1 MTRFGKAKVRSLGQ
15 PISSLGA
22 RALTKAYATL
32 AAPAPTFAGPRPAML
47 FNSLHFLVFFPLVV
61 RFYYALPL
69 RWRAPLLL
77 LASYY
82 FYFSW
87 RPEYTLLLAAT
98 TLLDYYSGVRMSR
111 LRTKAKRRPWLYL
124 SLASNLGTLFI
135 FKYFNFFRD
144 TANGLAEVLHLPL
157 AAPAL
162 ALVLPVGVSFYT
174 FQSVA
179 YIVDVYQGKLEA
191 ERNLGRFALFV
202 AFFPQLV
209 AGPIERGG
217 QMLPQLRQTHAF
229 DYQGVASGLRL
240 MAWGMFKKVVI
251 ADRLALLANPVF
263 DHPKRFDSLA
273 LVLAVAAF
281 TGQIYADF
289 SGYTDL
295 ARGSA
300 RVLGYHLVLNF
311 RQPYLA
317 TSVGD
322 FWRRWH
328 MSLSNWFRDY
338 VYIPLGGS
346 RRSPA
351 RNYGNLL
358 IVFLLSGL
366 WHGASWTFV
375 VWGALHGL
383 YLVAE
388 NWTAPVRTALAERL
402 GLSARPHVHRAVG
415 TAATLALV
423 AYAWIFFRANSLPDA
438 FYISTHLFRGWGGL
452 HPAQLQGLLAGLGR
466 HFVAELLV
474 AAGAVA
480 LLAASDYRAERGSV
494 AAWLA
499 RWPAPLRW
507 AGYLGL
513 LLATLYAGVFG
524 SNQFIYFQF

>member
-1 MTRFGKAKVRSLGQ
+1 
-15 PISSLGA
+15 
-22 RALTKAYATL
+22 
-32 AAPAPTFAGPRPAML
+32 ML

-61 RFYYALPL
+61 GLYYALPP

-87 RPEYTLLLAAT
+87 RPVYTLLLLAT

-111 LRTKAKRRPWLYL
+111 LPTPARRRPWLYL

-135 FKYFNFFRD
+135 FKYFNFFQQ
-144 TANGLAEVLHLPL
+144 TAAALAGALHLPY
-157 AAPAL
+157 AAPTL

-179 YIVDVYQGKLEA
+179 YIVDVYQGKLPA
-191 ERNLGRFALFV
+191 EQNFGRFALFV

-229 DYQGVASGLRL
+229 DYDGVASGLRL

-251 ADRLALLANPVF
+251 ADRLALLANPAF
-263 DHPKRFDSLA
+263 DHPRRFDSLA
-273 LVLAVAAF
+273 LLLAVAAF

-295 ARGSA
+295 ARGAA
-300 RVLGYHLVLNF
+300 RVLGYRLVLNF

-328 MSLSNWFRDY
+328 LSLSNWFRDY

-346 RRSPA
+346 RRGEA
-351 RNYGNLL
+351 RTYANLL
-358 IVFLLSGL
+358 TVFLLSGL

-375 VWGALHGL
+375 IWGALHGT

-388 NWTAPVRTALAERL
+388 SWSAPAQAALGRRL
-402 GLSARPHVHRAVG
+402 GVGAWPHLHRALR

-438 FYISTHLFRGWGGL
+438 FYISTHLFQGWGQL
-452 HPAQLQGLLAGLGR
+452 HLLQLQALLAGLGR

-474 AAGAVA
+474 AGGAVA
-480 LLAASDYRAERGSV
+480 LLAAADYRAERGPV

-499 RWPAPLRW
+499 GWPAPLRW

-513 LLATLYAGVFG
+513 LLATVYGGIFG
-524 SNQFIYFQF
+524 SSQFIYFQF

>member
-1 MTRFGKAKVRSLGQ
+1 
-15 PISSLGA
+15 
-22 RALTKAYATL
+22 
-32 AAPAPTFAGPRPAML
+32 ML

-61 RFYYALPL
+61 GLYYALPP

-77 LASYY
+77 VSSYY

-87 RPEYTLLLAAT
+87 RPIYTLLLLAT

-111 LRTKAKRRPWLYL
+111 LGTKAQRRPWLYL

-135 FKYFNFFRD
+135 FKYFNFFRE
-144 TANGLAEVLHLPL
+144 TAGTLAATLHLPYAVPVL
-157 AAPAL
+157 E
-162 ALVLPVGVSFYT
+162 LVLPVGVSFYT

-191 ERNLGRFALFV
+191 EQNLGRFALFV
-202 AFFPQLV
+202 AFWPQLV

-229 DYQGVASGLRL
+229 DYDNVASGLRL

-263 DHPKRFDSLA
+263 DHPRRFDSLA

-300 RVLGYHLVLNF
+300 RVLGYRLVLNF

-351 RNYGNLL
+351 RNYGNVLV
-358 IVFLLSGL
+358 VFLLSGL

-388 NWTAPVRTALAERL
+388 NWSASLRARLAQAS
-402 GLSARPHVHRAVG
+402 GLAARPRLHRALG

-438 FYISTHLFRGWGGL
+438 FYISTHLFQGWGQL
-452 HPAQLQGLLAGLGR
+452 HTAQLQGLLAGLGR

-474 AAGAVA
+474 AAGAGA
-480 LLAASDYRAERGSV
+480 LLAAADYRAERGPV

-499 RWPAPLRW
+499 RWPAPVRW

-513 LLATLYAGVFG
+513 LLAMLYFGIFG
-524 SNQFIYFQF
+524 SSQFIYFQF

>member
-1 MTRFGKAKVRSLGQ
+1 
-15 PISSLGA
+15 
-22 RALTKAYATL
+22 
-32 AAPAPTFAGPRPAML
+32 ML

-61 RFYYALPL
+61 GFYYALPP
-69 RWRAPLLL
+69 RWQAPLLL
-77 LASYY
+77 ASSYY

-87 RPEYTLLLAAT
+87 RPSYTLLLAAT

-111 LRTKAKRRPWLYL
+111 LGTPRQRRPWLYL
-124 SLASNLGTLFI
+124 SLASNLGTLFV
-135 FKYFNFFRD
+135 FKYFNFFCD
-144 TANGLAEVLHLPL
+144 TAGALAATLHLPY
-157 AAPAL
+157 AVPAL
-162 ALVLPVGVSFYT
+162 ELVLPVGVSFYT

-179 YIVDVYQGKLEA
+179 YIVDVYQGKLAA
-191 ERNLGRFALFV
+191 EQNLGRFALFV
-202 AFFPQLV
+202 AFWPQLV

-217 QMLPQLRQTHAF
+217 QMLPQLRQTHEF
-229 DYQGVASGLRL
+229 DYDNVASGLRL

-263 DHPKRFDSLA
+263 NHPRQFDSLA

-295 ARGSA
+295 ARGAA
-300 RVLGYHLVLNF
+300 RVLGFRLVLNF

-328 MSLSNWFRDY
+328 LSLSNWFRDY

-351 RNYGNLL
+351 RNYSNVL

-375 VWGALHGL
+375 VWGALHGF
-383 YLVAE
+383 YLVLE
-388 NWTAPVRTALAERL
+388 NWTAPARAALAQRL
-402 GLSARPHVHRAVG
+402 GLPARPRLHRALA
-415 TAATLALV
+415 TATTVALV

-438 FYISTHLFRGWGGL
+438 FYISAHLFQGWGRL
-452 HPAQLQGLLAGLGR
+452 HVPQLQALLAGLGR
-466 HFVAELLV
+466 HFAAELVV
-474 AAGAVA
+474 AAGAGA
-480 LLAASDYRAERGSV
+480 LLAAADYRAERGPV

-513 LLATLYAGVFG
+513 LLGMLYFGIFG
-524 SNQFIYFQF
+524 SSQFIYFQF

>member
-1 MTRFGKAKVRSLGQ
+1 M
-15 PISSLGA
+15 
-22 RALTKAYATL
+22 
-32 AAPAPTFAGPRPAML
+32 
-47 FNSLHFLVFFPLVV
+47 
-61 RFYYALPL
+61 
-69 RWRAPLLL
+69 
-77 LASYY
+77 
-82 FYFSW
+82 
-87 RPEYTLLLAAT
+87 
-98 TLLDYYSGVRMSR
+98 
-111 LRTKAKRRPWLYL
+111 
-124 SLASNLGTLFI
+124 
-135 FKYFNFFRD
+135 
-144 TANGLAEVLHLPL
+144 
-157 AAPAL
+157 
-162 ALVLPVGVSFYT
+162 
-174 FQSVA
+174 
-179 YIVDVYQGKLEA
+179 
-191 ERNLGRFALFV
+191 
-202 AFFPQLV
+202 
-209 AGPIERGG
+209 
-217 QMLPQLRQTHAF
+217 
-229 DYQGVASGLRL
+229 
-240 MAWGMFKKVVI
+240 
-251 ADRLALLANPVF
+251 
-263 DHPKRFDSLA
+263 
-273 LVLAVAAF
+273 LAVAAF

-295 ARGSA
+295 ARGAA

-317 TSVGD
+317 TSVSD

-351 RNYGNLL
+351 RNYGNVL

-375 VWGALHGL
+375 AWGALHGL

-388 NWTAPVRTALAERL
+388 NWTAPVRTALAQHL
-402 GLSARPHVHRAVG
+402 GLAARPHLHRALG

-438 FYISTHLFRGWGGL
+438 VYISTHLFPGWGGL
-452 HPAQLQGLLAGLGR
+452 HPARLQGLLAGLGR
-466 HFVAELLV
+466 HFVVELLV

-480 LLAASDYRAERGSV
+480 LLAAADYRAERGSV

-513 LLATLYAGVFG
+513 LLATLYCGVFG

>member
-1 MTRFGKAKVRSLGQ
+1 
-15 PISSLGA
+15 
-22 RALTKAYATL
+22 
-32 AAPAPTFAGPRPAML
+32 ML
-47 FNSLHFLVFFPLVV
+47 FNSLHFLVFFPLMVGL
-61 RFYYALPL
+61 YYALPA

-77 LASYY
+77 ASSYY

-87 RPEYTLLLAAT
+87 RPEYTLLLLAT

-111 LRTKAKRRPWLYL
+111 LATKAQRRPWLYL

-144 TANGLAEVLHLPL
+144 TAGALATALHLPY
-157 AAPAL
+157 AVPAL
-162 ALVLPVGVSFYT
+162 ELVLPVGVSFYT

-179 YIVDVYQGKLEA
+179 YIVDVYQSKLEA
-191 ERNLGRFALFV
+191 EPNLGRFALFV
-202 AFFPQLV
+202 AFWPQLV

-217 QMLPQLRQTHAF
+217 QMLPQLRQTHEF
-229 DYQGVASGLRL
+229 DYDNVASGLRL

-263 DHPKRFDSLA
+263 DHPRQFDSLA

-295 ARGSA
+295 ARGAA
-300 RVLGYHLVLNF
+300 RVLGYRLVLNF

-351 RNYGNLL
+351 RNYGNVL

-375 VWGALHGL
+375 VWGALHGC
-383 YLVAE
+383 YLVVE
-388 NWTAPVRTALAERL
+388 NWSAPLRARLAQASGLAARPRLHRALA
-402 GLSARPHVHRAVG
+402 
-415 TAATLALV
+415 TAATVALV
-423 AYAWIFFRANSLPDA
+423 AYAWLFFRANTLPDA
-438 FYISTHLFRGWGGL
+438 FYISTHLFQGWGHL
-452 HPAQLQGLLAGLGR
+452 HLPQLQKLLAGLGR
-466 HFVAELLV
+466 HFVAELVV
-474 AAGAVA
+474 AGGAVL
-480 LLAASDYRAERGSV
+480 LLAAADYRAERGPV

-499 RWPAPLRW
+499 RRPAPLRW

-513 LLATLYAGVFG
+513 LLAMLYGGIFG
-524 SNQFIYFQF
+524 SSQFIYFQF